1 MVNCIT
7 ERRFGRIRITRALLE
22 TLTDADLKTLFE
34 LLGFVFK
41 SDESLTSEE
50 YTWTFSNP
58 LLTKVELENQIPEYT
73 VTIFTDVWGR
83 KKLILMLNGVIMI

>member
-22 TLTDADLKTLFE
+22 TLTDADLKNLFE

-41 SDESLTSEE
+41 SNESITNEE
-50 YTWTFSNP
+50 YTWIFANP
-58 LLTKVELENQIPEYT
+58 VLARVEFESQIPEF
-73 VTIFTDVWGR
+73 VVGIFTDNWGR
-83 KKLILMLNGVIMI
+83 KKLNLLLNGVIMI